1 GAAINMPDSNSA
13 ERALR
18 PIGIGRKNWLFAGAE
33 TGAQTLARAMTLI
46 ETAKLNAVDPHA
58 WLADTLARIHDH
70 KINRIDEL
78 LPWKWAPVSAP
89 QAAVA

>member
-18 PIGIGRKNWLFAGAE
+18 PTR
-33 TGAQTLARAMTLI
+33 AQTLARAMTLI

-58 WLADTLARIHDH
+58 WLADTLDSIHDYT
-70 KINRIDEL
+70 INRIDDP
-78 LPWKWAPVSAP
+78 LPWKWRA
-89 QAAVA
+89 